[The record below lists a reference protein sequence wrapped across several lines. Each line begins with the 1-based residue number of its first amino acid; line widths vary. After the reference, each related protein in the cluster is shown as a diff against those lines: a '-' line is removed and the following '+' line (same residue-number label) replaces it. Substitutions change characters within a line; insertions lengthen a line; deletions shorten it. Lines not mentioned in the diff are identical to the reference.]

1 LPQASFGAGEK
12 HLTDKE
18 ENKRFKALP
27 TVTAARVAGTG
38 GTMTASTYTTSVSGG
53 TSLTGGYSTFIYPSG
68 FQYGEPQ
75 YPSTAQPQ
83 RLVDYH
89 ARADIEEIKQVIGQ
103 FESRF
108 AHLEE
113 GVGTVISRLDR
124 IEGLPTESI
133 SANLANLL
141 RNIPSIRGG
150 YFWPTT
156 DGYEILL
163 TYPDLMPLV
172 EFLEAVVPAE
182 IEIDRRYKNIYF
194 DFQHLPES
202 EFSLE
207 SFPNAKPIR

>member
-1 LPQASFGAGEK
+1 
-12 HLTDKE
+12 LTDKE
-18 ENKRFKALP
+18 ENKRSKTLP
-27 TVTAARVAGTG
+27 FTVAQGAGTG
-38 GTMTASTYTTSVSGG
+38 GTITAGTYVTSVS
-53 TSLTGGYSTFIYPSG
+53 SLPGGYSTFIYPSG
-68 FQYGEPQ
+68 FQYVEPQ
-75 YPSTAQPQ
+75 YASTAQPQ

-89 ARADIEEIKQVIGQ
+89 ARADIEEIKQAIGR

-108 AHLEE
+108 TDLGES
-113 GVGTVISRLDR
+113 VGAVISRLDR

-141 RNIPSIRGG
+141 RNIPSIKAG

-156 DGYEILL
+156 DGYEVLL
-163 TYPDLMPLV
+163 TYPDSMPLV

-207 SFPNAKPIR
+207 SFPNAKPIL